1 MASEKKITIEI
12 SPTGEVSFTVA
23 GVKGKSC
30 VAETKFLEDALGGKV
45 LSREE
50 TSEFYEQQVGETVG
64 NYGKT

>member
-1 MASEKKITIEI
+1 MASEKTITIEI
-12 SPTGEVSFTVA
+12 SPTGEVSFTVN
-23 GVKGKSC
+23 GVKGTSC

-50 TSEFYEQQVGETVG
+50 TSEYYENQVGETVG